1 MLESGTSKAQIL
13 FYFEKLPA
21 SWRHQL
27 SKAQSLLVFSFFF
40 FFFFKLKSWQQRSFA
55 QSVDPPPLGHY
66 NKSFKSHNKTHRS

>member
-1 MLESGTSKAQIL
+1 MVESGTSKAQIL

-40 FFFFKLKSWQQRSFA
+40 FFSS
-55 QSVDPPPLGHY
+55 S
-66 NKSFKSHNKTHRS
+66 